1 MDIDIVAVLKRAV
14 KEEASDIF
22 IIAGCP
28 LSFKIN
34 DVILPVQPNELQDY
48 RLTPED
54 TRRCLEK
61 IYALAKGREMQ
72 PFLRTGDDDFSFS
85 LETIGRFRCNAY
97 FQRGSMAAV
106 LRVVAFHLPNPEE
119 LHIPDAVIGLNA
131 VKKGLVLITGPA
143 GEGKSTTLACI
154 IDQINHTRNCHI
166 ITIEDPIE
174 YLHRHDKSIVSQR
187 EVSHDTDSY
196 LQALRAALR
205 QAPDVILLGEMRDYE
220 TIATAMTAAETG
232 QLVLSTLHTVGAANT
247 IDRIIDVFPANQ
259 QQQIRVQLSMVLQAV
274 VSQQLVPTVDGKLY
288 PAFEIMLA
296 NPAIRNM
303 IRESKVHQIDN
314 VISSSMCEGM
324 LPMDVDLYSLYSK
337 GKISRETA
345 LLYAA
350 NPDSLAKRL
359 KLTFP
364 RAAGV

>member
-1 MDIDIVAVLKRAV
+1 MDIDIVAVLNRAV
-14 KEEASDIF
+14 EKHASDIF

-28 LSFKIN
+28 VSCKIN
-34 DVILPVQPNELQDY
+34 DRIVPLELDGFPDY

-54 TRRCLEK
+54 TRRCLEQ
-61 IYALAKGREMQ
+61 IYTLGRGRDMK
-72 PFLRTGDDDFSFS
+72 PFAQTGDDDFSFS
-85 LETIGRFRCNAY
+85 VENLGRFRCNAY

-106 LRVVAFHLPNPEE
+106 LRVVAFRLPDPRALN
-119 LHIPDAVIGLNA
+119 IPDAVIDLNLM
-131 VKKGLVLITGPA
+131 KKGLVLITGPA
-143 GEGKSTTLACI
+143 GSGKSTTLACI
-154 IDQINHTRNCHI
+154 IDKINHTRNCHI

-174 YLHRHDKSIVSQR
+174 YLHRHDQSIVSQR
-187 EVSHDTDSY
+187 EVSHDTDGY

-205 QAPDVILLGEMRDYE
+205 QAPNVILLGEMRDYE

-247 IDRIIDVFPANQ
+247 IDRIIDVFPPNQ

-274 VSQQLVPTVDGKLY
+274 VSQQLVPTVDGKLV
-288 PAFEIMLA
+288 PAFEIMFA
-296 NPAIRNM
+296 NSAIRNM

-314 VISSSMCEGM
+314 VIGSSMGEGM
-324 LPMDVDLYSLYSK
+324 LPMDTDLFNLCSS

-350 NPDSLAKRL
+350 NADSLAKRL
-359 KLTFP
+359 K
-364 RAAGV
+364 